1 MKLKELC
8 RTRWVERHDG
18 LDTVVDLLLPAAD
31 ALTEIKSNDKRTEV
45 IAEANGLLLA
55 IVVKSNCG
63 SSFPGAGF
71 FCTYPISLLLKQ
83 SCDNN
88 IVNCVQMIY
97 TEVLCCLEH
106 HFKAYT
112 RIKNKTL
119 YRKLIIFIFSFY
131 IATSTPPPQL

>member
-1 MKLKELC
+1 MQKQKELTFYNIC
-8 RTRWVERHDG
+8 RH
-18 LDTVVDLLLPAAD
+18 
-31 ALTEIKSNDKRTEV
+31 
-45 IAEANGLLLA
+45 
-55 IVVKSNCG
+55 VVKSNCG

-71 FCTYPISLLLKQ
+71 FCTYLISLLLKL

-97 TEVLCCLEH
+97 TELLCCLEH

-119 YRKLIIFIFSFY
+119 YQELIIFIFSSFY
-131 IATSTPPPQL
+131 IAISTLPTQL

>member
-1 MKLKELC
+1 MHKQEEL
-8 RTRWVERHDG
+8 TVYNISRH
-18 LDTVVDLLLPAAD
+18 
-31 ALTEIKSNDKRTEV
+31 I
-45 IAEANGLLLA
+45 
-55 IVVKSNCG
+55 VKSNCG
-63 SSFPGAGF
+63 SSFPGGGL

-88 IVNCVQMIY
+88 IVNGIQTIY

-119 YRKLIIFIFSFY
+119 YRDLIFY
-131 IATSTPPPQL
+131 LVLRCNNYPTHSVINVDANSGICSI